1 MIKGCQKRVLWVK
14 NIESDCFDGAFFIVS
29 DKSVEKKRTE
39 ESMVAEANRIILGSP
54 ITNYFGIEE
63 KTEGKIRN
71 GLNAV
76 RLKWFSVGLLLATAV
91 ALFIRFF

>member
-63 KTEGKIRN
+63 KTKGKITE
-71 GLNAV
+71 GLTAV
-76 RLKWFSVGLLLATAV
+76 RLKWFSVGLMLASAV